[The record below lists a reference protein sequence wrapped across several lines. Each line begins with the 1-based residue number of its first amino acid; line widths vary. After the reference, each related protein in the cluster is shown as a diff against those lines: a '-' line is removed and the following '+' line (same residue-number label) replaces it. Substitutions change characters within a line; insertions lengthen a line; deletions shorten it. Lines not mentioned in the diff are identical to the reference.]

1 MFKIHNK
8 NTRTSH
14 QHHWHRSGVF
24 IVNFEH
30 ISHLSIVF
38 LRTSKCLLGRF
49 LFYTL
54 ISVGIKWENLDVFYL
69 LRKNRSQKFLLK
81 MWMQLWIWD
90 CSWIFDRIS
99 KQHDKKNYHKQNFT
113 QKWKSV
119 IFTHSLITVIR
130 CNFRNAKWT
139 DLEKKFKNVDFR
151 FQNVPFTRF
160 AHYKN
165 FLKNTK

>member
-1 MFKIHNK
+1 M
-8 NTRTSH
+8 
-14 QHHWHRSGVF
+14 
-24 IVNFEH
+24 
-30 ISHLSIVF
+30 F
-38 LRTSKCLLGRF
+38 LRTSKCLLGKF

-81 MWMQLWIWD
+81 IWLQLWIWEN
-90 CSWIFDRIS
+90 CFWIFDRIS

-119 IFTHSLITVIR
+119 IFTHSLIPVIR

-139 DLEKKFKNVDFR
+139 DLQKNSKMLILGSKMSHLSDSGTIR
-151 FQNVPFTRF
+151 IS
-160 AHYKN
+160 
-165 FLKNTK
+165 LKIRNRHC